1 MKKSFENYE
10 RKRDRLS
17 EICFIEKES
26 EIVKRI
32 ARKDEKRREYV
43 FAHCTGRNEM
53 KWKFQAKG
61 NTHTHALIIFLREN

>member
-32 ARKDEKRREYV
+32 ARKDEKRRETIL
-43 FAHCTGRNEM
+43 HIIWEGM
-53 KWKFQAKG
+53 K
-61 NTHTHALIIFLREN
+61 

>member
-32 ARKDEKRREYV
+32 ARKDERGERMFCIVYGKE
-43 FAHCTGRNEM
+43 
-53 KWKFQAKG
+53 
-61 NTHTHALIIFLREN
+61 